1 MKRTFDETTL
11 GIDYLYYTSTLLCS
25 ATNNVAAN
33 NTEIYCP
40 FIPDTISIHMCA
52 QGLPDEKS
60 GVVTFNAYSQL
71 GAVADSSTAAVALQT
86 VVSHHSDRI
95 PKGVVVPDDKRTVVS
110 QRMKWSVGYDPN
122 AAYVPRSQRPEW
134 LVIGLLGQI
143 PIKNNEYINP
153 NWILIGNISDGTVAK
168 KYLVR

>member
-52 QGLPDEKS
+52 QGLPDEKN

-86 VVSHHSDRI
+86 VVATSTDLI
-95 PKGVVVPDDKRTVVS
+95 PGVNRLAVCNFLNTYNPVTRFSNTSRKEFRGKYNIAFLFPPDYNALLTGASFVVTIEFSRKRT
-110 QRMKWSVGYDPN
+110 KED
-122 AAYVPRSQRPEW
+122 
-134 LVIGLLGQI
+134 I
-143 PIKNNEYINP
+143 
-153 NWILIGNISDGTVAK
+153 
-168 KYLVR
+168 